1 MKASGDRLVSFA
13 DDMCGVPV
21 KSLYV
26 FVVLYRADPLVPW
39 NEKAQAP
46 GSLVVRF
53 QRSRIFV
60 VAEGAL
66 IRLSAITRKIVNYA
80 WRRRSPRKLWWK
92 SVAVVTCKSMVS
104 AEHRGE
110 RPIELS
116 SSWFRSKFLS
126 G

>member
-1 MKASGDRLVSFA
+1 MICFVRRHYGWSSSNESLFIDV
-13 DDMCGVPV
+13 DMC
-21 KSLYV
+21 
-26 FVVLYRADPLVPW
+26 RADPLVLL

-46 GSLVVRF
+46 GSFVVREHWACP
-53 QRSRIFV
+53 IV
-60 VAEGAL
+60 VAERAL
-66 IRLSAITRKIVNYA
+66 PRLSAITRKIVNYA